1 MEREDNEKNSQ
12 RTCKK
17 QPAAA
22 EGVRRGC
29 AGRGGEVRVPPEPSA
44 AALEPGPGLP
54 AKSSE
59 ATMAAESPLGGG
71 QSSGTRWGSLRLSF
85 GIGGESW
92 LPLSPRPGITREA
105 MGDVLQGPW
114 SYVPRPAPPPP
125 PPASPPAPTPSR
137 LLHPSPGSQRTDQH
151 LNSPGG
157 LSGGQRPEVLLV
169 QGPGRV
175 PESSRDAGQADSGLT
190 DKPARAQG
198 AETGDRAPLPA

>member
-114 SYVPRPAPPPP
+114 SYVPRPALPPPP
-125 PPASPPAPTPSR
+125 PRFAPHPDSFAPSPPQPWEPENRPASEFTWGTRRWPAAG
-137 LLHPSPGSQRTDQH
+137 SPAGPR
-151 LNSPGG
+151 
-157 LSGGQRPEVLLV
+157 SGKGPRVL
-169 QGPGRV
+169 QGRWPGRL
-175 PESSRDAGQADSGLT
+175 RT
-190 DKPARAQG
+190 N
-198 AETGDRAPLPA
+198 